1 MRNQLGRHGFTLVE
15 LLVVIAIIGILV
27 ALLLPAVQAAREA
40 ARRMQ
45 CSNHLKQLTLACHNY
60 HDTYKTF
67 PPAFLWKHNA
77 TPNRP
82 NNALLILA
90 KWSWGALVQTF
101 VEGGS
106 TADTMSIGNTW
117 LENGGNDAITQY
129 ASILQTKTGIFRCPS
144 DVGPDTNTN
153 RQFGGTFA
161 SATSNY
167 VASNSAL
174 ETGRFWRGPTISG
187 VSEPISYRGMF
198 YDNIGQGF
206 RDVLDGTS
214 NVIALGERRWQLK
227 QRGGG
232 SAIVVIGAG
241 LVYGRREVTVAQHEG
256 DVMGCG
262 VVRINANHAAVA
274 ATVPSTNPETG
285 VTRGFSS
292 QHPGGAMFS
301 LVDGSVR
308 FISETIETKGYD
320 DTGLNTAWSFDPL
333 SNASV
338 RNGNAAV
345 DSTYEYLLAIQDGK
359 PVGDY

>member
-1 MRNQLGRHGFTLVE
+1 MKKRRTPAFTLVE

-60 HDTYKTF
+60 HDTYKSF

-77 TPNRP
+77 TPNKA
-82 NNALLILA
+82 NNALLIRA
-90 KWSWGALVQTF
+90 KWSWGALVQRF
-101 VEGGS
+101 IEGGS
-106 TADTMSIGNTW
+106 TADAMSIGNTW
-117 LENGGNDAITQY
+117 LDRGGNDAITLH
-129 ASILQTKTGIFRCPS
+129 ANILQAKAAIFRCPS
-144 DVGPDTNTN
+144 DVGPDTNTD
-153 RQFGGTFA
+153 RQFGGAFA

-174 ETGRFWRGPTISG
+174 ETGRFWRGPTLAG
-187 VSEPISYRGMF
+187 VTQHITYRGMF
-198 YDNIGQGF
+198 YDNIGQSF
-206 RDVLDGTS
+206 RDVLDGSS
-214 NVIALGERRWQLK
+214 NVIALGERRWQVK

-241 LVYGRREVTVAQHEG
+241 LVYGRREIDQTRYED

-274 ATVPSTNPETG
+274 AVSPTTNPETG
-285 VTRGFSS
+285 ATRGFSS

-320 DTGLNTAWSFDPL
+320 DTGLNLAWSFNPL

-338 RNGNAAV
+338 QNGNAAV
-345 DSTYEYLLAIQDGK
+345 DSTYEYLLATQDGNAI
-359 PVGDY
+359 GDY